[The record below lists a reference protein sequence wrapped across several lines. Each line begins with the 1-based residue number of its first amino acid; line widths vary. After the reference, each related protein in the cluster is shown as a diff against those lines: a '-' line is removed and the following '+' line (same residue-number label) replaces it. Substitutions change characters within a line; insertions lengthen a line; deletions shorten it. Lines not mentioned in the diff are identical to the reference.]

1 MPSGIGSPYGFFE
14 ADYHRTLFP
23 LRVNRIVIEH
33 GHKEILRL
41 LRTEILARPRKNKLG
56 GSFLPQQRVYAAKS
70 GLNLRRT
77 VKLDPVAEF
86 FLYDLVYAN
95 RARFTSRKRG
105 SRIAY
110 GYSFER
116 GVPIP
121 GSDAY
126 AALRGK
132 LGQLRLEYRYF
143 RSLDIA
149 TYFNSLYH
157 HDLENWFNGRGQKRW
172 SAAFG
177 KFLREI
183 NSGRSVDCLPQGLYP
198 AKVIGSHFLDDL
210 VDESKRLRCARMV
223 RFMDDIYLFDNSE
236 RVLTEDYQTVQ
247 KLLGEKALS
256 VNTEKSRSGYAAT
269 ATTLHEEIDHVKVRL
284 LQKRR
289 KAVLA
294 SGDEEEEEK
303 IAESLT
309 DEERDYL
316 LNLVRQQSLEE
327 DDAELALSLMRESAH
342 KLEGSLIAIFEQH
355 PSLAKAVYRVL
366 AHIKD
371 KTEMAKAFLALLR
384 GDAFLTEFQLFW
396 LGMIVEGYLL
406 DTRVAGDLLI
416 ALYKHA
422 EATPVSR
429 AKILEIAENRFGMR
443 DLRMDH
449 LRSGQSDWLA
459 WAAAVGSRTV
469 NKAQRNHV
477 LKYFKNASMM
487 NRLISDCVR
496 ALP

>member
-1 MPSGIGSPYGFFE
+1 MPLGNDSAYSFFE

-23 LRVNRIVIEH
+23 LNVNRIVIEH
-33 GHKEILRL
+33 AHKEILRL
-41 LRTEILARPRKNKLG
+41 LRTEILARPRKNKPEG
-56 GSFLPQQRVYAAKS
+56 TFLPQQRVYAAKS
-70 GLNLRRT
+70 GQNLRRT

-95 RARFTSRKRG
+95 RARFTGRKRG

-116 GVPIP
+116 GVPIA

-126 AALRGK
+126 AALRAK

-149 TYFNSLYH
+149 SYFNSLYH
-157 HDLENWFNGRGQKRW
+157 HDLEHWFNVRGQKRS
-172 SAAFG
+172 SASLG
-177 KFLREI
+177 TFLREI

-198 AKVIGSHFLDDL
+198 AKVIGSHFLGDL
-210 VDESKRLRCARMV
+210 VDQSKQLRCARMV

-269 ATTLHEEIDHVKVRL
+269 ATTLHEEIDDVKVRL

-289 KAVLA
+289 ETVLA
-294 SGDEEEEEK
+294 SGDEEEQEE

-309 DEERDYL
+309 EEEHDYL
-316 LNLVRQQSLEE
+316 LNLVRQRSLEE
-327 DDAELALSLMRESAH
+327 DDAELGLSLMRETADE
-342 KLEGSLIAIFEQH
+342 LEDSLISIFEQH
-355 PSLAKAVYRVL
+355 PSLAKAVYRVF
-366 AHIKD
+366 AHITD
-371 KTEMAKAFLALLR
+371 KTEMANAFLALLR

-396 LGMIVEGYLL
+396 LGMIVEEYLL

-416 ALYKHA
+416 ALFEHA
-422 EATPVSR
+422 EATPISQ
-429 AKILEIAENRFGMR
+429 AKILEIAENRFGMP
-443 DLRMDH
+443 DLRTNY

-459 WAAAVGSRTV
+459 WAAAVGSRCV
-469 NKAQRNHV
+469 NKAQRNQV